1 MRGVKAPAGPPRVL
15 FVGSYGAR
23 FTCDCGRTIRR
34 GMLVGTDDG
43 GLVCS
48 LGCLP
53 VKADA

>member
-34 GMLVGTDDG
+34 GMLIGTDDG

-53 VKADA
+53 VKADG